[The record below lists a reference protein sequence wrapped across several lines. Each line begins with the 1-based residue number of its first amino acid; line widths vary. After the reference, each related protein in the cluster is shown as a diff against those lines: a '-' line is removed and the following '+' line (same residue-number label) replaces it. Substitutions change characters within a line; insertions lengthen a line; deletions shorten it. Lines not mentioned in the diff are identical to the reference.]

1 MKSTMITQQSV
12 HDLAVQNEKRLN
24 VALRAEVEELR
35 SRAESATV
43 AEMALSQENQ
53 LLKGKLDQAVFDKN
67 QTQIALQKLTNE
79 SN

>member
-12 HDLAVQNEKRLN
+12 NDLAVQNEKRLN

-43 AEMALSQENQ
+43 AEIALSQENQ